1 MDEVRHGGSSSC
13 SSEAEQT
20 QSRAT
25 FVETASS
32 SSSSGWCP
40 RELAFAPFVPQQQK
54 EDKRVNAAGKSS
66 KYRAL
71 VRKPLVARLTKEIVE
86 TYQICNPQ
94 FKYSEDL
101 NPKRFLTSPSTG
113 VLNDGYDNLNSD
125 LILTVN
131 LVLIHV
137 EKSKRYTLKDL
148 LGHGTFGQ
156 VAKCWDSDTNSFV
169 AVKIIK
175 NQPAYYQQALVE
187 VTILTTL
194 NKKYDPEDKHHIVR
208 IFDYFVY
215 QRHLCICFELLDTNL
230 GLSLGIVQLF
240 SKQILCG
247 LALLKDAGIIHCDL
261 KPENILLCAS
271 SANQTEIKIIDFG
284 SACMENRTVYSYIQS
299 RYYRS
304 PEVLLG
310 YQYTTAIDMWSFGCI
325 VAELFLGLPLFPGA
339 SEFDLLKRMIEIIG
353 YATIS

>member
-137 EKSKRYTLKDL
+137 EKSRRYTVKDL

-215 QRHLCICFELLDTNL
+215 QRNLCICFELLDTNL
-230 GLSLGIVQLF
+230 YELIKMNHFRGLSLGIVQLF

-261 KPENILLCAS
+261 KPESILLCAS

-310 YQYTTAIDMWSFGCI
+310 YQY
-325 VAELFLGLPLFPGA
+325 PNP
-339 SEFDLLKRMIEIIG
+339 
-353 YATIS
+353 

>member
-1 MDEVRHGGSSSC
+1 MDEVRHG
-13 SSEAEQT
+13 
-20 QSRAT
+20 
-25 FVETASS
+25 
-32 SSSSGWCP
+32 GWCP
-40 RELAFAPFVPQQQK
+40 RELAFALFVPQQQK

-71 VRKPLVARLTKEIVE
+71 VRKPVLTMAGLVFRDYPELNECISGSIECRCNEGILLVARLTKEIVE

-137 EKSKRYTLKDL
+137 EKSRRYTVKDL

-156 VAKCWDSDTNSFV
+156 VAKCGDSDTNSFV

-187 VTILTTL
+187 VTILTT
-194 NKKYDPEDKHHIVR
+194 KYDPEDKHHIVR

-230 GLSLGIVQLF
+230 YELIKMNHFRGLSLGIIQLF

-247 LALLKDAGIIHCDL
+247 LALLKDVGIIHCDL

-310 YQYTTAIDMWSFGCI
+310 YQY
-325 VAELFLGLPLFPGA
+325 PNP
-339 SEFDLLKRMIEIIG
+339 
-353 YATIS
+353 